1 MAVNSLGEVAT
12 TAPAEHS
19 EGWALHLRLGDVPV
33 RIELG
38 FFLVAALLGASLGTV
53 KGVAIWV
60 AVVLVSVLV
69 HELGHAVAMRLSG
82 VSARIVL
89 HGMGGLTIPSG
100 AIHSRAKRITVDLAG
115 PLSGLLLLG
124 VPAVWLS
131 ATLESPSVDVELVLL
146 SVVWVNVAWSLVN
159 LLPILPLDGGNVT
172 KEVLDVLTDE
182 QGEVPARVV
191 SIVVAGA
198 AGLFALRS
206 GLVFAGFFAVFFLA
220 TNWRALAD
228 RRSVQAGDEVRRAY
242 AAVTG
247 DDPDTALALVA
258 DALPQAKA
266 VDLRA
271 VAVEVAAWAHVA
283 RGEDAEA
290 RRALGR
296 MPSQREASGH
306 LQCILADPGVVT
318 RADRVNLTVD
328 DWVAD
333 DCLLPPPAYVRRL
346 AADGLLDEVVDRLI
360 ASRSEAAPRGR
371 HALRQLLLRAGR
383 YEEATR
389 FGPPEPLPDRGP
401 A

>member
-1 MAVNSLGEVAT
+1 MAT

-53 KGVAIWV
+53 KGVAIWI
-60 AVVLVSVLV
+60 VVVFVSVLV

-82 VSARIVL
+82 VSSRIVL
-89 HGMGGLTIPSG
+89 HGLGGLTIPAG
-100 AIHSRAKRITVDLAG
+100 AIHSRAKRIGVDLAG
-115 PLSGLLLLG
+115 PLSGLFLLG

-131 ATLESPSVDVELVLL
+131 RTLERPSFEVELVLL

-172 KEVLDVLTDE
+172 KEVLDFLTGD

-206 GLVFAGFFAVFFLA
+206 GMLFAGMFAVFFLA

-228 RRSVQAGDEVRRAY
+228 RRAARVGDEVRRAY
-242 AAVTG
+242 AALSQ
-247 DDPDTALALVA
+247 DDPDTALALVN

-266 VDLRA
+266 LDLRA
-271 VAVEVAAWAHVA
+271 VAVEVGAWAHVA
-283 RGEDAEA
+283 RGEDDDA

-296 MPSQREASGH
+296 MPDQREASGH
-306 LQCILADPGVVT
+306 LQCVLADPQMVS
-318 RADRVNLTVD
+318 RADRINLTVD
-328 DWVAD
+328 DWVAE

-346 AADGLLDEVVDRLI
+346 AGEGLLDDVVDRLI
-360 ASRSEAAPRGR
+360 ASRAEAAPRGR
-371 HALRQLLLRAGR
+371 QALRQLLLRAGR
-383 YEEATR
+383 YDEATR
-389 FGPPEPLPDRGP
+389 FGPPEPLPDHGP